1 MRTGTAKL
9 PLHSGSAPAWL
20 FSRMSRLAREIVSL
34 MVIEFGPLEVLK
46 KLSDPYWFQ
55 ALGCVLGFDWHSS
68 GLTTTTTGAIKEGIK
83 DLQTE
88 LGLFVC
94 GGKGATSR
102 RTPDEIREDA
112 GRHALNIDAE
122 KLVYASR
129 MTAKVDSSAVQDG
142 YQIYHHAFFFDKDG
156 NWAVVQQGMNEL
168 TGMARR
174 YHWLSSEMESFVV
187 EPHTGVKSEEIAS
200 DVVLNMV
207 AREAEENRKISAE
220 IASEKPEKAIREIKK
235 IRELELPRRHNV
247 CIDDISPHYLEKI
260 LARTYER
267 QPENFE
273 QLLGIEGVGA
283 KTIRA
288 LAMIGDLVYG
298 APVSRRDP
306 AVYSFAHGGKD
317 GTPYPVDRRGYD
329 RSIEI
334 VKKAV
339 QRAKLGY
346 TEAAEAIKRLARF
359 YEF

>member
-1 MRTGTAKL
+1 
-9 PLHSGSAPAWL
+9 
-20 FSRMSRLAREIVSL
+20 MSRLAREIISL
-34 MVIEFGPLEVLK
+34 MVIEFGPQEVLK

-83 DLQTE
+83 DLQSE

-112 GRHALNIDAE
+112 DRHALSVDAE

-174 YHWLSSEMESFVV
+174 YHWLSSKMESFVV
-187 EPHTGVKSEEIAS
+187 EPHTGVESEERAS
-200 DVVLNMV
+200 ESVLNMV
-207 AREAEENRKISAE
+207 AREAEENRKVSAE
-220 IASEKPEKAIREIKK
+220 IASEKPEKAIREIEK
-235 IRELELPRRHNV
+235 IRELELPRRHDV
-247 CIDDISPHYLEKI
+247 RMDDISPHYLKKI

-306 AVYSFAHGGKD
+306 AAYSFAHGGKD

-339 QRAKLGY
+339 QRAKLGH
-346 TEAAEAIKRLARF
+346 TETAEAIKRLARF